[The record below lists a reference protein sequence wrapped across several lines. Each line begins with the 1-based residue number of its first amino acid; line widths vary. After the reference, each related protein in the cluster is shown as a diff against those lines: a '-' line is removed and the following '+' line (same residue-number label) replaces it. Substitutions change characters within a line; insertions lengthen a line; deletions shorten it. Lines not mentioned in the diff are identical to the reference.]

1 MDQLTSFFGEPRK
14 LLPIVRQRDKI
25 RKLISLPS
33 DLLFVGMD
41 SGPRHSVGGSLY
53 ANVRCAS
60 FMGYSIIAHSLGVRS
75 KDIQEAIH
83 ANDRS
88 RLPYGGDF
96 CNILLFAVLTKI
108 KALSPASFLRE
119 KISFDDT
126 RTNDDLDAGARH
138 DTHLRFLHYTPVAN

>member
-14 LLPIVRQRDKI
+14 LLPIVCQPDKI

-41 SGPRHSVGGSLY
+41 SGTRHSVGGSLY

-60 FMGYSIIAHSLGVRS
+60 FMGYSIIADSLGVRS

-88 RLPYGGDF
+88 RLPYGGGF
-96 CNILLFAVLTKI
+96 CSLTPF
-108 KALSPASFLRE
+108 LSCAT
-119 KISFDDT
+119 I
-126 RTNDDLDAGARH
+126 
-138 DTHLRFLHYTPVAN
+138 

>member
-14 LLPIVRQRDKI
+14 LLPIVCQPDKI

-41 SGPRHSVGGSLY
+41 SGTRHSVGGSLY

-75 KDIQEAIH
+75 KDIQDAIH

-88 RLPYGGDF
+88 RLPYGGEFFGFSAFQHDAKIQAAPTITI
-96 CNILLFAVLTKI
+96 CPNNILSSDNPT
-108 KALSPASFLRE
+108 
-119 KISFDDT
+119 
-126 RTNDDLDAGARH
+126 TNCHICRQQ
-138 DTHLRFLHYTPVAN
+138 